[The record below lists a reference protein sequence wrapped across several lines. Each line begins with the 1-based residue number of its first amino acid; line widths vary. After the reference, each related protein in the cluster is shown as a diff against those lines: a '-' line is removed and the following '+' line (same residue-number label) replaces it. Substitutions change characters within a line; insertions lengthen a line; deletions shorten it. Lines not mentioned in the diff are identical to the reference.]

1 LRKSAADFAGTERL
15 AVAESRAY
23 LSQSYIWSVD
33 MPPKNEVI
41 KNGLAPLA
49 RPPLLLTESADEYA
63 ALLASLWEDIKPT
76 GPVEQFYV
84 EEIAAIIWE
93 IQRLRRCKVD
103 TITKAIRP
111 ALRDLLR
118 VALYIP
124 GTPMTLALRDVTDF
138 VDNWFR
144 TQKGKKEVLKILVQY
159 GLDETAIEAEA
170 IKLSSSDLE
179 MIERMQTSQRLRL
192 DKTFG
197 CIVDYRKEFGN
208 RVRQGSKRILEN
220 DDTIAIAASE
230 AA

>member
-1 LRKSAADFAGTERL
+1 
-15 AVAESRAY
+15 
-23 LSQSYIWSVD
+23 
-33 MPPKNEVI
+33 MPPNNEVI

-63 ALLASLWEDIKPT
+63 ALLASLWEEIKPT

-118 VALYIP
+118 AAFYIP
-124 GTPMTLALRDVTDF
+124 DSPATFRDVADL

-192 DKTFG
+192 DRTFG

-208 RVRQGSKRILEN
+208 RVRQGSNRILEN